1 MGGIQKILIGGET
14 GNSGKVLLFGFG
26 IALGE
31 SMWEGEA
38 VRHGVLEEEKKG
50 EFLCVYREK
59 KGERRVRDGI
69 AFLTVILCVTMT
81 NEMYKWRTVIKK
93 EKKRMDGSAVNETF
107 ARCNIGVRSLLGED
121 VWKGSLWLRVYR
133 IFR

>member
-1 MGGIQKILIGGET
+1 MGRRGC
-14 GNSGKVLLFGFG
+14 
-26 IALGE
+26 
-31 SMWEGEA
+31 EA
-38 VRHGVLEEEKKG
+38 WSIERKEKG

-93 EKKRMDGSAVNETF
+93 EKKGWMV
-107 ARCNIGVRSLLGED
+107 LL
-121 VWKGSLWLRVYR
+121 
-133 IFR
+133 